1 MKTRYSFLATFTLLF
16 ALTSTAS
23 AVNFTPGDRDLA
35 DLDHYK
41 AIKWGINYARPA
53 GQTITE
59 MTITIANIRNWQR
72 EDNKLFIHLLDSAP
86 TGLTIINDDPNHT
99 NAISDYFSGQ
109 GILLTTFIDTRFSPQ
124 NFTYSLTS
132 VQLQTLNTYIANGN
146 NFAFGFDADC
156 HYYNDGV
163 TVTLNTVGVPDTGST
178 LALMVFAAFGLVA
191 GKRRL
196 AA

>member
-1 MKTRYSFLATFTLLF
+1 MKTKNPVLTTFILLF
-16 ALTSTAS
+16 AFTSTAS

-35 DLDHYK
+35 DLDHYQ
-41 AIKWGINYARPA
+41 AIKWGINYTRPA

-86 TGLTIINDDPNHT
+86 TGLTIINDDPHHT

-109 GILLTTFIDTRFSPQ
+109 GILLTTFIDTRFSAQ
-124 NFTYSLTS
+124 TFTYSLS
-132 VQLQTLNTYIANGN
+132 AAQLQVLNGYAANGN

-163 TVTLNTVGVPDTGST
+163 TVVLNTVGVPDAGST
-178 LALMVFAAFGLVA
+178 LALMIIASLGLVA
-191 GKRRL
+191 GRRRL
-196 AA
+196 SA